1 MIQQILSVTIVEAVI
16 MQLVFPPI
24 RKVVFA
30 QAISNGLNHH
40 IVDAHQQ
47 LQPLFKLTKDMI
59 VKPALVNSTQSL

>member
-1 MIQQILSVTIVEAVI
+1 

-47 LQPLFKLTKDMI
+47 LQPLFKLTENMI
-59 VKPALVNSTQSL
+59 AKPALVNSAQSL